1 MQAVAC
7 RFGSNNYEKMAEE
20 IIVRRIEIEVDGAVK
35 NLELVEKASDDVK
48 EAGAGLEKQM
58 DAIPGPLG
66 KVQQGVKGLSKAF
79 KALLANPIVLILAA
93 IVAGLVALAKAFS
106 KTQEGADKFANVME
120 GIKAVIDVVVER
132 AAKLFKALG
141 KIFTGKFK
149 EGFDE
154 VKESVSGMREEMQG
168 AVQDAIELAEAQRRL
183 YAAQTEVIVQNAER
197 RKQMADLILL
207 SRDLTLSA
215 EDRLKAVT
223 AAGEIEKE
231 ILQDNLELQR
241 ERLRQ
246 AEQEMANTPELQRS
260 REQERAIAE
269 ERVKLIQLETDATN
283 KLREIV
289 NREITLKNEIRARD
303 NAAAAERQAQMDAEA
318 EAEEADLE
326 RKRQLALD
334 EAEID
339 KLLMEEMAAFEIDMN
354 EQLAA
359 ETKRINDETTQ
370 SLIDSAEK
378 RFSTEEKLVQ
388 DQIAQEQLLQSVK
401 ESIYAN
407 SLNALIGF
415 LGEGSKL
422 AKGIQIADATR
433 SAIMGAINAFT
444 STLQLGAP
452 IGTILAPIAAA
463 AALAA
468 GMAQVKKIASTK
480 SPIDKSSGTVPS
492 VSLPQRQ
499 LPGGGDLAQADV
511 GIPGDV
517 NIIQDRTTRT
527 AQKAYVVESEV
538 TAKQE
543 IAEQREADVT
553 L

>member
-1 MQAVAC
+1 
-7 RFGSNNYEKMAEE
+7 MAEE

-35 NLELVEKASDDVK
+35 SLEMVEKASDDVTQS
-48 EAGAGLEKQM
+48 GAALEKQM

-66 KVQQGVKGLSKAF
+66 KVQQGVKGLQKAF

-93 IVAGLVALAKAFS
+93 IVAGLAALAKAFG
-106 KTQEGADKFANVME
+106 KTQEGADKFKNIME
-120 GIKAVIDVVVER
+120 GVQAVIDVVVER

-149 EGFDE
+149 EGFDD
-154 VKESVSGMREEMQG
+154 VKESVSGMREEMQ
-168 AVQDAIELAEAQRRL
+168 AATQDAIALAEAQRRL
-183 YAAQTEVIVQNAER
+183 YESQTDLIVQNAER
-197 RKQMADLILL
+197 RRQISELILQ

-215 EDRLKAVT
+215 EERLKAVQ
-223 AAGEIEKE
+223 AAGEIEKQ

-246 AEQEMANTPELQRS
+246 QEQELANTPELQRT

-269 ERVKLIQLETDATN
+269 ERVKLIQLETNATN

-289 NREITLKNEIRARD
+289 NREITLKNEIRMRD
-303 NAAAAERQAQMDAEA
+303 NAAAAEAEKQRQAEA
-318 EAEEADLE
+318 DAEEADLE
-326 RKRQLALD
+326 RKRQLAAD

-339 KLLMEEMAAFEIDMN
+339 KMLMEELAAFDIEMQEMLSD
-354 EQLAA
+354 
-359 ETKRINDETTQ
+359 ETKRINQETTD
-370 SLIDSAEK
+370 SMIESAEK
-378 RFSTEEKLVQ
+378 RFAAEDKLVQ
-388 DQIAQEQLLQSVK
+388 EQIANEQLLQSVK

-433 SAIMGAINAFT
+433 SAIQGAINAFT

-468 GMAQVKKIASTK
+468 GMANVKKIAQTK
-480 SPIDKSSGTVPS
+480 SEVDKSSGTVPS
-492 VSLPQRQ
+492 VSLPQRTI
-499 LPGGGDLAQADV
+499 PGGADLAQTDV
-511 GIPGDV
+511 GIPGEVD
-517 NIIQDRTTRT
+517 IIQDRTTRGT
-527 AQKAYVVESEV
+527 QKAYVVESEV